1 MMLLYAILRGISA
14 LIRRVAEWNHTRTQ
28 TAYELAENVFREM
41 ETVCKADEVAM
52 GRPLDYSQQLKLL
65 KAYERREIA
74 RERWVSAARR
84 MNARKSVEGKVRSFS
99 SMRLPY
105 SFGLLDMAFI
115 MRILDQLGLWPQ
127 ADLTLLQ
134 QILSYLMGQSS

>member
-1 MMLLYAILRGISA
+1 MMLLYGILRGISA
-14 LIRRVAEWNHTRTQ
+14 LIRRVAEWHHSRTKA
-28 TAYELAENVFREM
+28 AYEMAEAAFRDLEA
-41 ETVCKADEVAM
+41 VCKADEVAL
-52 GRPLDYSQQLKLL
+52 GRPLDYAEQLKLL

-74 RERWVSAARR
+74 RSRWAEAARR
-84 MNARKSVEGKVRSFS
+84 VTSRKHVEGRVRSFS

-127 ADLTLLQ
+127 ADLNLLQ
-134 QILSYLMGQSS
+134 QVFTYLSR